1 MNKRDFI
8 KSAAV
13 MAGVS
18 AITPFATVSGKNK
31 TPSAAAQQKSKVS
44 LKKALVFGMIQD
56 KGSLTDKFKIAR
68 DAGFDGVELNS
79 PTDLSLTDLLQ
90 AKRNAGIELPS
101 VINKDHW
108 SKP

>member
-68 DAGFDGVELNS
+68 DAGYDGIEVNS
-79 PTDLSLTDLLQ
+79 PTDQ
-90 AKRNAGIELPS
+90 
-101 VINKDHW
+101 
-108 SKP
+108 